1 MEFLQGRQS
10 ILLHA
15 PSLPSN
21 VAFLLPGEYQMDTP
35 PEVRYGLQVQYGL
48 QVFCSL
54 DNTVMWAYRFA
65 EDLVSGSVMEIS
77 TDEIVLFGV
86 CL

>member
-1 MEFLQGRQS
+1 
-10 ILLHA
+10 
-15 PSLPSN
+15 
-21 VAFLLPGEYQMDTP
+21 MDMP
-35 PEVRYGLQVQYGL
+35 PEVRYGLQVQCGL

-77 TDEIVLFGV
+77 TDESVRLGV

>member
-1 MEFLQGRQS
+1 
-10 ILLHA
+10 
-15 PSLPSN
+15 
-21 VAFLLPGEYQMDTP
+21 MDTP
-35 PEVRYGLQVQYGL
+35 PEVRYGLQVHYGL
-48 QVFCSL
+48 QVFWSL

-77 TDEIVLFGV
+77 TDEIVRLGV

>member
-1 MEFLQGRQS
+1 
-10 ILLHA
+10 
-15 PSLPSN
+15 
-21 VAFLLPGEYQMDTP
+21 MDMP

-54 DNTVMWAYRFA
+54 NSTVMWAYRFA
-65 EDLVSGSVMEIS
+65 EDFVSGSVMEIS
-77 TDEIVLFGV
+77 TDEIVRLGV